1 VLFFKRSDKKQTPK
15 SDAELLVLY
24 RQSGDLLW
32 LGELYERYTTLVYG
46 ICLKYLKER
55 EQSKDMVMQVFE
67 KLITELR
74 HREVENFKPWLHVLT
89 KNECL
94 MQLRRD
100 KKIILNGL
108 ESSFSADGMENR
120 PFFHHQSENEEH
132 LELNLQVM
140 EAGLQHLSEEQQVCL
155 TLFFLEEKSYKEIT
169 EITGFDMNKVKSYI
183 QNGKRNLKIFVEKN
197 GLLSLLL
204 VLEVFVK
211 ALK

>member
-1 VLFFKRSDKKQTPK
+1 MLFFKRSDKKQTPK

-46 ICLKYLKER
+46 ICLKYLKDR

-74 HREVENFKPWLHVLT
+74 FREVENFKSWLHVLT

-100 KKIILNGL
+100 KKIVLNGS
-108 ESSFSADGMENR
+108 ESTFSADFMENGQVS
-120 PFFHHQSENEEH
+120 HHQSEDEAH

-140 EAGLQHLSEEQQVCL
+140 EEGLQHLSEEQKVCL

-197 GLLSLLL
+197 GLLSLLIIMGIWK
-204 VLEVFVK
+204 F
-211 ALK
+211 